1 MKKGNKSSLEA
12 KSLRQK
18 AEEQFSKKYSGK
30 RPIYTGIDPHK
41 RINELEIDMLALKRQ
56 NDDFRRA
63 LEKAATVTEKY
74 TALYAFAPT
83 GYFTI
88 DHDGKIDEL
97 NLGGASMLG
106 KERFSLVNSNLKEY
120 VSQDTLSIFNDFLE
134 KVFETN
140 FKQICEVRFSIQGN
154 PSIFVQIAG
163 IISENGQ
170 KCLLTAVD
178 ITEYRLAEENIRH
191 ISAVQNLIL
200 ENSTLGIT
208 LVRNRA
214 FEWANARLGELLM
227 LPHEQIQGFP
237 SRVIYPSDEVYE
249 ELGEK
254 AYPILA
260 RGERSDNTLQL
271 KRSDGTLF
279 WCRFIGKALNPA
291 EVQEGSIWMLEDIT
305 ESKRV
310 EEALRNSASQ
320 FANALKI
327 AHLAPWEYDVV
338 NDLFTFNDSFYA
350 IFRTTAKQEGGYTMS
365 SADYVTRFVYPE
377 DSFIVGSEIRRAIES
392 GDPNYS
398 QQIDHR
404 IIYADGEVGYITV
417 RYYIVKDGKG
427 KTIIIYGVNQD
438 ITERKRIEEVLKNSE
453 ASLRELNATKD
464 KFFSIIAHDLKNPF
478 NSIIGFSN
486 LLLEQIKEKDYEGIE
501 KYAGI
506 IQKSSQRAMDLLM
519 NLLEWSRCQ
528 SGRMEFN
535 PEYFEIISLIK
546 DVIKLLNDSAQQK
559 AISISRKLPHNVPVY
574 ADKAMV
580 STILRNLISNA
591 VKFTNPGGKVVISAK
606 QEQNDL
612 IVSVCDN
619 GIGIKKDTLGKLF
632 HIEESVSTIGTLNE
646 KGTGLGLILCK
657 EFIEKHNGMIWV
669 ESEVG
674 KGSVF
679 TFALPL
685 KIGIEKN

>member
-1 MKKGNKSSLEA
+1 MKKENKNSLETG
-12 KSLRQK
+12 SLRQK
-18 AEEQFSKKYSGK
+18 AEELVRKKYSK
-30 RPIYTGIDPHK
+30 TRLNYTDIDSHK
-41 RINELEIDMLALKRQ
+41 RIHELEIDMLALKRQ
-56 NDDFRRA
+56 NDDFRHA
-63 LEKAATVTEKY
+63 LKKAATVTEKY

-97 NLGGASMLG
+97 NFGGASMFG
-106 KERFSLVNSNLKEY
+106 KERFSLVNSNFKEY
-120 VSQDTLSIFNDFLE
+120 VSPDTLFIFNDFLE
-134 KVFETN
+134 RVFETN
-140 FKQICEVRFSIQGN
+140 SKQTCEVRFFIQGN
-154 PSIFVQIAG
+154 PSIFVQIVG
-163 IISENGQ
+163 VISEDGQ

-178 ITEYRLAEENIRH
+178 ITEHRLAEEKIRH

-208 LVRNRA
+208 LVRNRV

-227 LPHEQIQGFP
+227 LPHEQVQGFP

-249 ELGEK
+249 ELGRK

-271 KRSDGTLF
+271 KRIDGTLF

-291 EVQEGSIWMLEDIT
+291 EAQEGSIWMLEDIT
-305 ESKRV
+305 ESKRA
-310 EEALRNSASQ
+310 EEALRNSVSQ

-338 NDLFTFNDSFYA
+338 NDLFTFNDSFYE
-350 IFRTTAKQEGGYTMS
+350 IFRTTAIQEGRYIMS
-365 SADYVTRFVYPE
+365 SVDYATRFVYPE
-377 DSFIVGSEIRRAIES
+377 DLFMIETEIQKAVESE
-392 GDPNYS
+392 DPNYS
-398 QQIDHR
+398 QQIEHR
-404 IIYADGEVGYITV
+404 ILYADGEVGYITV
-417 RYYIVKDGKG
+417 RYFIVKDEKG
-427 KTIIIYGVNQD
+427 KTVKMYGINQD
-438 ITERKRIEEVLKNSE
+438 ITERKRVEEVLKNSE

-559 AISISRKLPHNVPVY
+559 SITISKKLPHNVSVY
-574 ADKAMV
+574 ADKAMI
-580 STILRNLISNA
+580 STVLRNLISNA
-591 VKFTNPGGKVVISAK
+591 IKFTNPGGKVVISVK

-619 GIGIKKDTLGKLF
+619 GIGIKRDTIEKLF

-657 EFIEKHNGMIWV
+657 EFIEKHNGIVWV
-669 ESEVG
+669 ESKVG

-679 TFALPL
+679 TYTLPL
-685 KIGIEKN
+685 RIGIEKN